1 MYLLDTNILTA
12 LHTGNYKVINAIK
25 QLEDPN
31 IAITIITKVE
41 LIQGRI
47 SFLLKATNGQ
57 DLLIASIAL
66 ANRATLVTRN
76 TKDFQNIPNLKLA
89 NWIS

>member
-47 SFLLKATNGQ
+47 SFL
-57 DLLIASIAL
+57 IASIAL
-66 ANRATLVTRN
+66 TNRATLVTRN

-89 NWIS
+89 NWMS

>member
-57 DLLIASIAL
+57 DLL
-66 ANRATLVTRN
+66 RA
-76 TKDFQNIPNLKLA
+76 QNLLSQTESLLSDTNLNQIDNKWCKMA
-89 NWIS
+89 MM

>member
-12 LHTGNYKVINAIK
+12 LHAGSSKVITKIK
-25 QLEDPN
+25 HLDDPD

-57 DLLIASIAL
+57 DLL
-66 ANRATLVTRN
+66 RA
-76 TKDFQNIPNLKLA
+76 QNLLSG
-89 NWIS
+89 IS

>member
-31 IAITIITKVE
+31 
-41 LIQGRI
+41 
-47 SFLLKATNGQ
+47 
-57 DLLIASIAL
+57 
-66 ANRATLVTRN
+66 
-76 TKDFQNIPNLKLA
+76 KDFQNIPN
-89 NWIS
+89 WQIG